1 MIASKEAE
9 CCALAGT
16 DYRPT
21 PVRRRARR
29 PQLKRDP
36 LGSARPKVT
45 DPADERAQRVGL
57 WRQAH
62 TEINAAKELRR
73 RLVKDL
79 EADEAQRELALLSN
93 LRQEAVL
100 DLALP
105 VQDTLARIFLLEQI
119 ISRLETK

>member
-1 MIASKEAE
+1 M
-9 CCALAGT
+9 
-16 DYRPT
+16 
-21 PVRRRARR
+21 
-29 PQLKRDP
+29 
-36 LGSARPKVT
+36 T

-62 TEINAAKELRR
+62 TDINAAKELRR

-79 EADEAQRELALLSN
+79 EADEAKRQLALLSN

-105 VQDTLARIFLLEQI
+105 VQDTLARIVLLEQI